1 MPDPCDRV
9 SLALFARAPIAG
21 RTKTRLIPALGAE
34 GAAALSRAFLH
45 DTLARV
51 AELDAE
57 VTIWAASEDDRA
69 ALAEEVTVA
78 IKERSGA
85 TAGRHLLPFAGVGVP
100 ARSGATNV
108 IAVQPE
114 GDLGARMEAALRAGL
129 ERAGRAL
136 VLGTDAPTLPL
147 GHLRAAIAALDRA
160 EVVLGPA
167 ADGGFWA
174 IGARAPLALGPGVR
188 WSSRHALAD
197 TIALVERA
205 GRTLERIAPWY
216 DVDTGADL
224 ALIRAHLALRPGAAP
239 HTAAALACF
248 DPPLKPQ

>member
-1 MPDPCDRV
+1 MPAEPLGRGRV
-9 SLALFARAPIAG
+9 SLALFARAPLPG
-21 RTKTRLIPALGAE
+21 RTKTRLIPALGPE

-51 AELDAE
+51 AELDADA
-57 VTIWAASEDDRA
+57 TIWAASEEDRA
-69 ALAEEVTVA
+69 ALAEELA
-78 IKERSGA
+78 
-85 TAGRHLLPFAGVGVP
+85 LP
-100 ARSGATNV
+100 

-129 ERAGRAL
+129 ERSGRAL
-136 VLGTDAPTLPL
+136 ILGTDAPTLPI
-147 GHLRAAIAALDRA
+147 GHLRAALAALDRA

-174 IGARAPLALGPGVR
+174 LGARAPLVLGPGVR

-197 TIALVERA
+197 TIALVQRA

-216 DVDTGADL
+216 DVDTSADL
-224 ALIRAHLALRPGAAP
+224 ALLRAHLALRPGAAP
-239 HTAAALACF
+239 RTAAALACF
-248 DPPLKPQ
+248 DPLVKPQ